1 MWVTRYSW
9 VPLLSE
15 NINNT
20 YFSFDLLKSKIFSII
35 SNNLRKTDDLVKV
48 GEEWTGKYV
57 TSDREYSK
65 FTFTVDGYNGYNVNS
80 VVIKG
85 YYWDEDEI
93 KIDSLIECKANE
105 ETWLM
110 DEVSE
115 NWVEIK
121 NKNVVIQWIYSN
133 DKFSE
138 TEQQILADLH
148 YNKIEISDAI

>member
-1 MWVTRYSW
+1 MFTFYNDDKIWNICYNEVRSMWVTRYSW

-65 FTFTVDGYNGYNVNS
+65 FTFTVDGYDGYNINS

-93 KIDSLIECKANE
+93 KTDSLIECKANE

-121 NKNVVIQWIYSN
+121 IKML
-133 DKFSE
+133 E
-138 TEQQILADLH
+138 ML
-148 YNKIEISDAI
+148 